1 MKKLFNHF
9 NEIDINLHEFEE
21 MEVSEFEKAQLKKNF
36 SKQIKKSNTQKW
48 KKGIAAAC
56 LAMGIG
62 ATSLVGL
69 SYTTFA
75 QDIPFVN
82 SIFKL
87 FSEKKHGTTYVG
99 YDQFA
104 EAQNMTVESNGTTIT
119 ITETLLD
126 SKKLFVSY
134 TIETDKDLGPFAL
147 IDGSFT
153 LDGGGLFNTEHNID
167 QIAQNK
173 YVGMT
178 TAILPL
184 SHSIDEGTFQFNIRE
199 LFNPENGEMV
209 QGEWDFEIYAEASET
224 YVQTVNVPKSEKN
237 DLYVEINKIT
247 YTPYSFILDYKEGVH
262 NDDLNE
268 KYDVIY
274 SEFLLKDDLGN
285 TYKSKFNGGQGTL
298 GVIDYVITFGQ
309 LHPDAKTLIF
319 TPVFHFKNSDNIN
332 LFESDETMQLDDIIV
347 EIERENLNAQ

>member
-9 NEIDINLHEFEE
+9 NDIDINPHEFEVV
-21 MEVSEFEKAQLKKNF
+21 EVSKFEKEQFKKNLR
-36 SKQIKKSNTQKW
+36 KQIQKNSAKKW
-48 KKGIAAAC
+48 AKGIAAAC
-56 LAMGIG
+56 LALGIG

-75 QDIPFVN
+75 QEIPFVN

-87 FSEKKHGTTYVG
+87 FSEKKYGTTLVG

-104 EAQNMTVESNGTTIT
+104 EAQNMTVESNGITIT

-134 TIETDKDLGPFAL
+134 SIETEIDLGPVAL

-153 LDGGGLFNTEHNID
+153 LDGEQKSLFHAEHNID
-167 QIAQNK
+167 KIANNK

-199 LFNPENGEMV
+199 FSNPENGEVV
-209 QGEWDFEIYAEASET
+209 QGEWNFEIYAEASDT
-224 YVQTVNVPKSEKN
+224 YVQTVNVPKSEKD

-247 YTPYSFILDYKEGVH
+247 YTPYSFIVNYKEGVH
-262 NDDLNE
+262 NEMLNK
-268 KYDVIY
+268 KYNVIY
-274 SEFLLKDDLGN
+274 SELLLKDDLGN
-285 TYKSKFNGGQGTL
+285 TYKSKFNGGEGTL
-298 GVIDYVITFGQ
+298 GVTDYMITFGQ

-319 TPVFHFKNSDNIN
+319 TPVFHFKNLNNIYT
-332 LFESDETMQLDDIIV
+332 SIETMQLDDIIV
-347 EIERENLNAQ
+347 EIER

>member
-9 NEIDINLHEFEE
+9 NEIDISVHEFDKV
-21 MEVSEFEKAQLKKNF
+21 EVSEFEKAQYKKDLRE
-36 SKQIKKSNTQKW
+36 QIKKNSSQKW
-48 KKGIAAAC
+48 TKGIAAAC
-56 LAMGIG
+56 LAIGIG

-75 QDIPFVN
+75 QEIPFIN

-87 FSEKKHGTTYVG
+87 FSEKEYGTTLVG
-99 YDQFA
+99 YDRFA
-104 EAQNMTVESNGTTIT
+104 EAENMTVESNGTTIT

-134 TIETDKDLGPFAL
+134 SIDTEKDLGPIAL

-153 LDGGGLFNTEHNID
+153 LNGEQNSLFHAEHDIYK
-167 QIAQNK
+167 IAHNK

-199 LFNPENGEMV
+199 LSNPENGDVV
-209 QGEWDFEIYAEASET
+209 QGEWDFEIYAEASDT
-224 YVQTVNVPKSEKN
+224 IVQTVEVPKSEKN
-237 DLYVEINKIT
+237 DLNVEINKIT
-247 YTPYSFILDYKEGVH
+247 YTSYSSIVNYKEGIH
-262 NDDLNE
+262 NEMLNN
-268 KYDVIY
+268 KYNVIY
-274 SEFLLKDDLGN
+274 SELLLKDDLGN

-298 GVIDYVITFGQ
+298 GVTNYMITFGQ

-319 TPVFHFKNSDNIN
+319 TPVFHFKNLDNIY
-332 LFESDETMQLDDIIV
+332 ESVETMQLDDIIV
-347 EIERENLNAQ
+347 EIER